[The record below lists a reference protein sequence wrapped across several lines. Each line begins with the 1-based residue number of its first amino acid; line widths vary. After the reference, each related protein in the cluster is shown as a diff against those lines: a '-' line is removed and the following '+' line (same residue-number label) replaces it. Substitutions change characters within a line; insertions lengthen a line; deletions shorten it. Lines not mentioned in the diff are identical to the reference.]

1 MNETHCCL
9 WDYTINFKEDYGW
22 DWIIHPKEYK
32 ANFCQGECS
41 YHTMMPSNSYA
52 HLMAQV
58 GGRIRISSWTPTWR
72 NDLKMGILK

>member
-1 MNETHCCL
+1 MVNSIPQVCTEENDMNETHCCL

-58 GGRIRISSWTPTWR
+58 G
-72 NDLKMGILK
+72 

>member
-58 GGRIRISSWTPTWR
+58 GGRRRETKFSTIPGPK
-72 NDLKMGILK
+72 LMGQSLV

>member
-58 GGRIRISSWTPTWR
+58 RLKGHFGLGNVHFRIP
-72 NDLKMGILK
+72 N